1 MELVIPTILLAINSN
16 ILYWKGQIINNHYEI
31 IISPHGVLP
40 KVREDIFQKK
50 KKKRFSWRINVFF
63 GKTYGEVILNGR
75 PNDQIVSRW
84 VRSFINNK
92 NISQ

>member
-50 KKKRFSWRINVFF
+50 KKKIFMEDKRFFR
-63 GKTYGEVILNGR
+63 
-75 PNDQIVSRW
+75 
-84 VRSFINNK
+84 K
-92 NISQ
+92 NLWGGYSEWET

>member
-50 KKKRFSWRINVFF
+50 KIFMEDKRFFR
-63 GKTYGEVILNGR
+63 
-75 PNDQIVSRW
+75 
-84 VRSFINNK
+84 K
-92 NISQ
+92 NLWGGYSKWET

>member
-50 KKKRFSWRINVFF
+50 KKKDFMEDKRFFR
-63 GKTYGEVILNGR
+63 
-75 PNDQIVSRW
+75 
-84 VRSFINNK
+84 K
-92 NISQ
+92 NLWGGYSKWET

>member
-50 KKKRFSWRINVFF
+50 KKKIFMEDKRFFR
-63 GKTYGEVILNGR
+63 
-75 PNDQIVSRW
+75 
-84 VRSFINNK
+84 K
-92 NISQ
+92 NLWGGYSKWET